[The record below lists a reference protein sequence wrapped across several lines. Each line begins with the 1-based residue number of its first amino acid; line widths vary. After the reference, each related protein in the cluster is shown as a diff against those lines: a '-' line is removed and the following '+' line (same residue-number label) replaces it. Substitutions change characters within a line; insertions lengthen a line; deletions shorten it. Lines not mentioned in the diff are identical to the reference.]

1 MKIKN
6 IYKSILIIAGCFFLN
21 ITNAQN
27 WEVNLLNDIN
37 PDRPTSAFQQNISKS
52 VYPLA
57 VATPVSM
64 FAIGLLLKDKKLQQ
78 QSYKVVGSLLINT
91 AITQAMK
98 YTFNRQRPY
107 DAYPTIINP
116 YTIEKDASFPSG
128 HTSTAFALA
137 TSMSIQYKKWYV
149 VVPAYAWAG
158 SVGYSRMYL
167 GEHYPT
173 DVLAGAAI
181 GIGSAYLSEWLNKKL
196 FKKSK

>member
-21 ITNAQN
+21 LANAQN
-27 WEVNLLNDIN
+27 WEVNLLKDIN
-37 PDRPTSAFQQNISKS
+37 PSQSHSAFQQNISKS

-57 VATPVSM
+57 VATPVTM
-64 FAIGLLLKDKKLQQ
+64 FAVGFINKDKKLQK

-98 YTFNRQRPY
+98 YTIKRNRPY
-107 DAYPTIINP
+107 QDYPTIIFPDN
-116 YTIEKDASFPSG
+116 IENDASFPSG

-149 VVPAYAWAG
+149 VVPAYAWAT

-196 FKKSK
+196 FKK